1 MALISN
7 LIKRVFSHNRGR
19 SHSSKKHQQQQQ
31 ASGSPKAQ
39 KPNSEPTPKIVEGLV
54 IPFVLEDITQ
64 PFIGDIK
71 QLESLAHVNVAL
83 VTLGER
89 LEAGTFGEVWKGV
102 WKQAEVEIKVA
113 VKFFVPKYDTAKQE
127 RKVLHHLQW
136 KNTNGSSDCVVKL
149 IGSGTYSTQEF
160 VVLEFIE
167 GECMDAICFN
177 GDFQCDME
185 YTKEVFLNLALAI
198 QSLHERKVVH
208 RDIKAENV
216 IVCSDS
222 RTVKLIDFGCSLLF
236 SDKPFPA
243 GTSPYVAPE
252 VWKAIRTSSDDITIQ
267 ENGNDVE
274 KSDIFSFGI
283 LLWTCLAGK
292 LPFADQSLEQVKK
305 QVMSGNKPKMCAA
318 WPEELV
324 DVMEMCLKTKPC
336 DRINSTQL
344 VHLMNVVQ

>member
-1 MALISN
+1 MALLSH

-19 SHSSKKHQQQQQ
+19 SHASKKYQQPA
-31 ASGSPKAQ
+31 ASSSPKAQ
-39 KPNSEPTPKIVEGLV
+39 KPASEPAPKIIEGLV
-54 IPFVLEDITQ
+54 IPFVLEDVTQ
-64 PFIGDIK
+64 PFVGDIK
-71 QLESLAHVNVAL
+71 QLESLAHVNTAL

-89 LEAGTFGEVWKGV
+89 IEAGTFGEVWKGV
-102 WKQAEVEIKVA
+102 WKHAEAEIKVA
-113 VKFFVPKYDTAKQE
+113 IKFFVPKYDTAKQE
-127 RKVLHHLQW
+127 RKILHHLQW

-149 IGSGTYSTQEF
+149 IGSGSYGSQEF

-177 GDFQCDME
+177 GDFQSDME

-198 QSLHERKVVH
+198 QSLHQRKVIH

-236 SDKPFPA
+236 NDKPFPA

-267 ENGNDVE
+267 ESGTDVE
-274 KSDIFSFGI
+274 KSDMFSFGI

-305 QVMSGNKPKMCAA
+305 QVMSGQKPRMSTA
-318 WPEELV
+318 WPEEII
-324 DVMEMCLKTKPC
+324 DVLQMCLKTNPC
-336 DRINSTQL
+336 DRIDSTQL
-344 VHLMNVVQ
+344 VHLMRLAQ